1 MNGLVAYNHLFK
13 ENPMRIEQSK
23 AYGIHLLYPEVCT
36 FPVNPIK
43 VANKLGIKVLK
54 DTSENNPDGYYAPKQ
69 NAIYLNTERSLLR
82 RRYVVSCELGRAM
95 LYEYPSANPN
105 IFALSLFAPEEAIRK
120 CLLSGYSFLNLC
132 EYFGV
137 SQKHLAEW
145 IKFLGII

>member
-1 MNGLVAYNHLFK
+1 MQ
-13 ENPMRIEQSK
+13 IEQSK

-43 VANKLGIKVLK
+43 VANRLGIKVLK

-69 NAIYLNTERSLLR
+69 NAIYLNTERSLLC
-82 RRYVVSCELGRAM
+82 RRYAVAYEIGSCILHD
-95 LYEYPSANPN
+95 YPSANPN

-120 CLLSGYSFLNLC
+120 CLLNKYSFINLC
-132 EYFGV
+132 DYFGV
-137 SQKHLAEW
+137 SQRHLAEW

>member
-1 MNGLVAYNHLFK
+1 ML
-13 ENPMRIEQSK
+13 IEQSK

-54 DTSENNPDGYYAPKQ
+54 DTSENNPDGYYSPKQ
-69 NAIYLNTERSLLR
+69 NAIYLNIERSLLC
-82 RRYVVSCELGRAM
+82 RRYVVAYEIGHAM
-95 LYEYPSANPN
+95 LYDCPSANLN

-120 CLLSGYSFLNLC
+120 CLLSRYSFLDLC

-137 SQKHLAEW
+137 SQRLLLEW

>member
-1 MNGLVAYNHLFK
+1 
-13 ENPMRIEQSK
+13 MRIEQSK

-54 DTSENNPDGYYAPKQ
+54 DTSENNPDGYYSPKQ
-69 NAIYLNTERSLLR
+69 NAIYLNVDRSLLR
-82 RRYVVSCELGRAM
+82 RRYVVSYLIGHAM
-95 LYEYPSANPN
+95 LQDYPSANLN

-120 CLLSGYSFLNLC
+120 CLLSRYSFINLC
-132 EYFGV
+132 DYFGV

>member
-1 MNGLVAYNHLFK
+1 
-13 ENPMRIEQSK
+13 MRIEQSK

-43 VANKLGIKVLK
+43 VANRLGIKVLK
-54 DTSENNPDGYYAPKQ
+54 DTSENNPDVYYSPKQ
-69 NAIYLNTERSLLR
+69 NAIYLNIERSLLC
-82 RRYVVSCELGRAM
+82 RRYVVAYLIGRAM

-105 IFALSLFAPEEAIRK
+105 IFALSLFAPEEAIMK
-120 CLLSGYSFLNLC
+120 CLLSRDSFINLC
-132 EYFGV
+132 DYFGV